1 MKIVADLCLSCS
13 QCVDYCPVGAI
24 GWSEHD
30 GIFIDEDECVECGC
44 CLRAEV
50 CPCDAL
56 CQDTLQWPRVLRAQF
71 SDPSVSHPHTG
82 EGGRGTQE
90 IKTNDV
96 TGRYVR
102 GEIGIAVEL
111 GRPNCGARMRD
122 LEAVAVAVAR
132 EGVVF
137 QKGNPV
143 YALFRDPA
151 RGTLLPEVRNEKVL
165 SAILEF
171 TTTVDHLA
179 AVLNSLTSISRQV
192 ETVFCV
198 NMSTVLDADTIP
210 VAEEVVREAGC
221 TIRPNCKN
229 NIGMGRPIRHIR

>member
-1 MKIVADLCLSCS
+1 MEIFPDRCVSCL
-13 QCVDYCPVGAI
+13 QCIDYCPVEAI
-24 GWSEHD
+24 KWSEKD
-30 GIFIDEDECVECGC
+30 VVFIEQDECVECSC
-44 CLRAEV
+44 CLRANV
-50 CPCDAL
+50 CHVDAL
-56 CQDTLQWPRVLRAQF
+56 FQTPLQWPRVLRAQF
-71 SDPSVSHPHTG
+71 SDPAVPHPHTG

-96 TGRYVR
+96 TGRYAR
-102 GEIGIAVEL
+102 GKIGIAVEL

-122 LEAVAVAVAR
+122 LESVAVAVAR

-143 YALFRDPA
+143 YALFQNPA
-151 RGTLLPEVRNEKVL
+151 TGRLLPEVLNEKVL

-171 TTTVDHLA
+171 ATTVDHLA
-179 AVLNSLTSISRQV
+179 AVLNSLTNISRQV

-198 NMSTVLDADTIP
+198 NMSTVLDADTIGI
-210 VAEEVVREAGC
+210 AEEVVRQAGC

-229 NIGMGRPIRHIR
+229 NIGMGRPIRHVR